1 MKTATIVAI
10 AAALTSIA
18 APAFAQPEG
27 TFGKAKVTFDQK
39 TNKYCLKEVP
49 PSAIVPAIS
58 CRTVEDWAQA
68 GLTISHKPAVQLAR
82 R

>member
-10 AAALTSIA
+10 AAALTSLA
-18 APAFAQPEG
+18 APALAQPEG
-27 TFGKAKVTFDQK
+27 SFGKAKVTFDRK
-39 TNKYCLKEVP
+39 LNKYCLKEVL
-49 PSAIVPAIS
+49 PSTIVPAIS
-58 CRTVEDWAQA
+58 CRTAEDWAQA